1 MQKQSEAIVLRN
13 YPIRE
18 ADLLVTF
25 FTREEGKL
33 RGIARSAMK
42 SKRRFSGSL
51 EPLSHVLAYYDV
63 KQGQE
68 LSRLDSCDVLQS
80 PLTDPMDYPRLVALE
95 YVGEALDQLLPDHE
109 PHDDIF
115 RLALAVLRRIRVDS
129 IWMPLTYFDLW
140 MVRLIGLLPDL
151 ESCLACGQDLA
162 EEKAYFHPSSDGL
175 MCVRHK
181 AMASSE
187 MSLESRNLAWEM
199 FRQPVSEFAEE
210 GSQSRKRGAD
220 LRKFLGQRI
229 ERHIE
234 KKLVTNTMLR
244 RLE

>member
-1 MQKQSEAIVLRN
+1 MQKQSEAIILRN

-51 EPLSHVLAYYDV
+51 EPLSHVLAYYDI
-63 KQGQE
+63 KQGQD

-80 PLTDPMDYPRLVALE
+80 PLSDAVDYPRLVALE
-95 YVGEALDQLLPDHE
+95 YIGEALDQLLPDHE
-109 PHDDIF
+109 PHDDVF
-115 RLALAVLRRIRVDS
+115 RLALAVLQKIRVGS

-140 MVRLIGLLPDL
+140 IVRLIGLLPDL
-151 ESCLACGQDLA
+151 TTCLDCGLDLGGI
-162 EEKAYFHPSSDGL
+162 KAYFHPSSDGL
-175 MCVRHK
+175 MCASHK
-181 AMASSE
+181 SMASSE
-187 MSLESRNLAWEM
+187 MSVESRTLAREM
-199 FRQPVSEFAEE
+199 FRFPVATFMEE
-210 GSQSRKRGAD
+210 RSFPRKKGAD

-234 KKLVTNTMLR
+234 KKLVTSTMLSKV
-244 RLE
+244 E